1 MLQKK
6 QNNAAQFAQKLMKIQ
21 SSKTKSEEE
30 LNVWEN
36 SLRDKGAN
44 GSSSRMKFG
53 SKKSSLGMYPTGK
66 TTVAAI
72 KKQHHSS

>member
-1 MLQKK
+1 
-6 QNNAAQFAQKLMKIQ
+6 MKIQ

-72 KKQHHSS
+72 KKTTPLKLAKTRQLMFQ